1 MYSRLTKRMFLLSFL
16 LSITFAFSQTG
27 VQNYLTAEGNKLVDK
42 RGQTVLLTGIN
53 WFGFETSNMYPHG
66 IWSRDMKSV
75 LQQIKDLGFNTI
87 RVPWCNQMLN
97 AETKIKIDS
106 YGTDAY
112 TKVSPMNLEES
123 TKTKPIELLDIMVDW
138 CQTNNMKIILDNHS
152 KRTDGYLTEGLW
164 YTDGYDEA
172 RWISDWLF
180 MANRYKGKSAVVGC
194 DLKNEPHI
202 TATWGNSS
210 PSTDWNKAAER
221 CGNAILKA
229 NPELLIFVEG
239 VEKYNGETSWWG
251 GQLKGARDFP
261 VVLSNP
267 KKLVYSPHEYGPE
280 LFTQRWFKDPTFPKN
295 MSGVWNDNFG
305 FLYEN
310 NSAPIYVG
318 EFGIKDQDA
327 VGGQALTWMKTLLEF
342 MKGRYSFTYWCIN
355 PNSGDTGGI
364 LKDDW
369 SSINQWKM
377 DLLKPLLTPL
387 IPNVVGTT
395 GGVNQAP
402 VASFTTDKTTGTSPL
417 TVNFDAS
424 GSSDPE
430 GEALTYSWSFGDST
444 PNGTG
449 RTVSHT
455 YNTEGSFNATLTV
468 RDPKNATNSSSV
480 TIVVSKTAPVSF
492 TISAS
497 AGANGTISPSGSV
510 SVPSG
515 TNRTFTITANSGF
528 QIDAVRVNGTS
539 IGAVATYTFN
549 NVTSNQTI
557 AATFKAEITGGG
569 GGACLLTKFGV
580 PRTAALPDV
589 NNLSFNKAYTLGT
602 GAPNL
607 SNVNK
612 AVLNWSLKNNGLWQ
626 LSFNTN
632 NGAPNWWIDM
642 RNNVQNFK
650 DAKPA
655 ITFSGTGIANLD
667 GNKYYVNIVDSN
679 NIVFVE
685 ISGKHAIYFSN
696 STTPPAGCTSARLA
710 NINELR
716 IAPNPATNQIRVDV
730 SGQSEIKRIRIYDL
744 SGRVVFKSSIN
755 DRDKEAIL
763 DISKLSK
770 GIYNLSYETDENTV
784 TKTIIKQ

>member
-1 MYSRLTKRMFLLSFL
+1 MFLLSFL
-16 LSITFAFSQTG
+16 LSITLAFSQTG

-53 WFGFETSNMYPHG
+53 WFGFETSNMFPHG

-97 AETKIKIDS
+97 PESKIKIDS
-106 YGTDAY
+106 FGKDAY
-112 TKVSPMNLEES
+112 TGISPMNAEES
-123 TKTKPIELLDIMVDW
+123 TKTKSIELLDIMVDW
-138 CQTNNMKIILDNHS
+138 CQANNMKIILDNHS

-164 YTDGYDEA
+164 YTDGYDEN
-172 RWISDWLF
+172 RWINDWIF

-239 VEKYNGETSWWG
+239 VEKYNGETTWWG

-305 FLYEN
+305 FLYQN
-310 NSAPIYVG
+310 NTAPIYVG

-327 VGGQALTWMKTLLEF
+327 IGGQALTWFKTLLDF
-342 MKGRYSFTYWCIN
+342 MKGKYSFTFWAVN

-369 SSINQWKM
+369 SSVNQWKM

-387 IPNVVGTT
+387 IPNVVGGT
-395 GGVNQAP
+395 GGVNQPP
-402 VASFTTDKTTGTSPL
+402 VASFTTNKTSGTSPL
-417 TVNFDAS
+417 TVSFDAS
-424 GSSDPE
+424 ASSDPE
-430 GEALTYSWSFGDST
+430 GAALTYTWSFGDGT
-444 PNGTG
+444 ANGTG
-449 RTVSHT
+449 RTVSHV

-480 TIVVSKTAPVSF
+480 TIVVSKTASVSF
-492 TISAS
+492 SITAS
-497 AGANGTISPSGSV
+497 AGANGSISPSGAV

-515 TNRTFTITANSGF
+515 TNRTFTINPNSGF
-528 QIDAVRVNGTS
+528 QIDVVRVNGTS
-539 IGAVATYTFN
+539 VGAVTTYTFN

-557 AATFKAEITGGG
+557 AASFKTVTTGG
-569 GGACLLTKFGV
+569 GGACLLSKFGV
-580 PRTAALPDV
+580 PLATGLPTRKAAY
-589 NNLSFNKAYTLGT
+589 NKVYTLGT
-602 GAPNL
+602 SAPNL
-607 SNVNK
+607 SNVTN
-612 AVLNWSLKNNGLWQ
+612 AEINWNLANNGLYQ
-626 LSFNTN
+626 LSFNTS
-632 NGAPNWWIDM
+632 NGAPAWWIDM

-655 ITFSGTGIANLD
+655 ITFNGTGIANLD
-667 GNKYYVNIVDSN
+667 GNKYYINYDATNV
-679 NIVFVE
+679 VFVE
-685 ISGKHAIYFSN
+685 VSGKHAIYFSN

-710 NINELR
+710 NTSQLN
-716 IAPNPATNQIRVDV
+716 IAPNPATNQIKVDV

-763 DISKLSK
+763 DISKLSN
-770 GIYNLSYETDENTV
+770 GIYNLSYETDQNTI